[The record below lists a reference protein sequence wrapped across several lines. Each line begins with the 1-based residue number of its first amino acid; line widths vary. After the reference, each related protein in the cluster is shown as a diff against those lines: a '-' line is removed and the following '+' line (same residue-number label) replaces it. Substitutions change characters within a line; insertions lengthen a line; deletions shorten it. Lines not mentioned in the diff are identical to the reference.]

1 MSCPFEAWA
10 TYVQSVCGRCRRL
23 VRGSGAGAAQTGAA
37 ATAPAPAPARTVRC
51 VLVMT
56 RSSPEALCS
65 KATCATRSLHNTT
78 VLVTV
83 KVMCT
88 ALAE

>member
-37 ATAPAPAPARTVRC
+37 APAHTVRC